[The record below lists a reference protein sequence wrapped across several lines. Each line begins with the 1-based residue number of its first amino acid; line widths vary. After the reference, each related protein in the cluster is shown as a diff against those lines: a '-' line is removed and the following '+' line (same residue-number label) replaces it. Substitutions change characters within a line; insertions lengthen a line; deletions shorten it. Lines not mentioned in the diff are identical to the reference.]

1 MLLEMMGTA
10 VEKAAKA
17 VEKVVEEA
25 VKEAKELPEQIGEL
39 SELDFLPEE
48 IGKDV
53 LGEASFPEQ
62 MGEGVLE
69 SESFPEQIGESVL
82 EPEPFSEQI
91 GESVLESEPFSEQ
104 IGEKV
109 SESTRLPDQIED
121 NILKPDQL
129 LKEMEEEATDVSQL
143 SEKKEDKL
151 PKAEKE
157 ESAPK
162 KGGSY
167 GEVYKKGEG
176 STTEVHHIP
185 ADSSSPLDRKDG
197 PAIKMEKEDHKK
209 TISYGSSEEAQR
221 YRQAQ
226 KELIEQGK
234 FEEAV
239 QMDIDDIRENFG
251 DKYDDAIAEMQE
263 YIDQLKEE
271 GKI

>member
-39 SELDFLPEE
+39 SELDLLPEG
-48 IGKDV
+48 IGEKA
-53 LGEASFPEQ
+53 LGEASFP
-62 MGEGVLE
+62 
-69 SESFPEQIGESVL
+69 
-82 EPEPFSEQI
+82 
-91 GESVLESEPFSEQ
+91 
-104 IGEKV
+104 
-109 SESTRLPDQIED
+109 DQIEE